1 MKKTIRQIP
10 VQNQM
15 DTEMPGWKYTNLPE
29 YLVCLRDHQMESAVL
44 KVNQNR
50 RISIDTERTGNKIKQ
65 LCMERG
71 FSVRR
76 IQERLSIGGQS
87 VYAWFEGKSLPNLDN
102 IYLLSRMLDV
112 SIDQMI
118 VGTDKETCFILQLE
132 KTQDHRA
139 GNIVLKY
146 IAKEILKT

>member
-1 MKKTIRQIP
+1 
-10 VQNQM
+10 
-15 DTEMPGWKYTNLPE
+15 
-29 YLVCLRDHQMESAVL
+29 
-44 KVNQNR
+44 
-50 RISIDTERTGNKIKQ
+50 
-65 LCMERG
+65 MERG

-118 VGTDKETCFILQLE
+118 VGTDQETCFILQLE